1 LGAALLITLR
11 EGLEAALIISIILA
25 YLRHLNRPDRRPVVW
40 WGAGIAIAASFV
52 AAWVIFQVAGEL
64 DEEAEEIFEG
74 VATLTAVGVLTWMIF
89 WMRRQGAKIRSEL
102 QQRVDTALL
111 GGGIALAGLAF
122 VVVLREGL
130 ETALFVFAATKA
142 TAVGTGS
149 AAAQVLGAF
158 LGLGAAA
165 VLGYL
170 IYRGGIRLDL
180 RTFFRVTGL
189 LLLVVAAGLFAF
201 SVHELQEVGWLPFL
215 DGQAFDISGTLSDQ
229 SGFGAILRA
238 LIGYQ
243 DAPTVLELGAG
254 IAYLVVTGALFLRGP
269 APTPTRAVAASDAP
283 SVGAG
288 G

>member
-1 LGAALLITLR
+1 VNTLR
-11 EGLEAALIISIILA
+11 ITRDALAARLRDEEMAGTRPTALAPEGLMVE
-25 YLRHLNRPDRRPVVW
+25 R
-40 WGAGIAIAASFV
+40 G
-52 AAWVIFQVAGEL
+52 
-64 DEEAEEIFEG
+64 
-74 VATLTAVGVLTWMIF
+74 AVGRWTAFTEGWCTIQDEASMLVARLLDP
-89 WMRRQGAKIRSEL
+89 QPGEVVA
-102 QQRVDTALL
+102 DTC
-111 GGGIALAGLAF
+111 
-122 VVVLREGL
+122 
-130 ETALFVFAATKA
+130 AAPGTKA
-142 TAVGTGS
+142 THMAELMRNRGRIVAMDPQAARLKLVGRAITRLGINIIEPHVGS